1 MYTNNFSIKE
11 SEGVNFAKLSGDNNI
26 IHIDKIAGY
35 NSIYGYNIVHG
46 VLVILKFLDKI
57 KFKKNCSYI
66 KVLFTK
72 GFRYNSKIKIRRIKK
87 KSKISYKLIQQN
99 NINANIEIGFSQ
111 NRYTIRS
118 LEKITFK
125 KKYLISKKIRR
136 KFSSSYIPAELKI

>member
-1 MYTNNFSIKE
+1 MYSNNFSIKE
-11 SEGVNFAKLSGDNNI
+11 FEGVNFAKLSGDNNI
-26 IHIDKIAGY
+26 IHIDKVAGY

-72 GFRYNSKIKIRRIKK
+72 GFKYNLKIKIKIIKK
-87 KSKISYKLIQQN
+87 NKSKILYELMQQN

-111 NRYTIRS
+111 KRHIIRS
-118 LEKITFK
+118 LKKTTFK
-125 KKYLISKKIRR
+125 KIYLISKKIR
-136 KFSSSYIPAELKI
+136 K